1 MFRRAPA
8 AGSGHEHHGVF
19 AVQCPLRRIRRIK
32 KPKSKPII
40 TLKGGGLV
48 AIYYCDVCVISRGK
62 GQSAVAAA
70 AYRSAEKLRSEI
82 DGKTK
87 NYREKTGVVFTDII
101 TPMGFNLPRLRQRE
115 TLWNEVERVE
125 RRVDARL
132 AREFKFALPAELNR
146 SEHKKIIR
154 DFCKSLTE
162 HGLICDVA
170 LHDKGD
176 GNPHVHVM
184 ATLRAIQSDGTWA
197 KKIDR
202 ELNSKAQLEKW
213 KIAWC
218 DAVNTKLREHGIEEI
233 TYKSYADQGSKK
245 IGQVHLGPAATA
257 LEKRGIRTEVGDQN
271 RAIREHNAIVEQI
284 ELAQRE
290 HEALVATKEREIE
303 TVIDAAAQEMIESA
317 GAQLAVAITDNNR
330 EAERSDSAVTS
341 EDAEHDIMQLIRDG
355 DAEAAERAAARRT
368 SDATERAAE
377 QEREDRKAERRD
389 RDDERE
395 RLVAAEAQRRA
406 EERERR
412 EREEQERARRK
423 AEAARRARSKTTR
436 ERDDDGW
443 SR

>member
-1 MFRRAPA
+1 M
-8 AGSGHEHHGVF
+8 
-19 AVQCPLRRIRRIK
+19 
-32 KPKSKPII
+32 
-40 TLKGGGLV
+40 

-87 NYREKTGVVFTDII
+87 NYREKTGVVFTEII
-101 TPMGFNLPRLRQRE
+101 TPMGFNLPRLRERE

-132 AREFKFALPAELNR
+132 AREFKFALPAELTR
-146 SEHKKIIR
+146 SEHKEIIR
-154 DFCKSLTE
+154 DFCKSLTEE

-184 ATLRAIQSDGTWA
+184 TTMRAIQVDGTWA

-218 DAVNTKLREHGIEEI
+218 DAVNTRLREHGIDEI
-233 TYKSYADQGSKK
+233 TYKSYAEQGSKK

-271 RAIREHNAIVEQI
+271 RAIREHNAVIEQI

-290 HEALVATKEREIE
+290 NEALVAMKNKEIE
-303 TVIDAAAQEMIESA
+303 TVIEAAAKEMIESA
-317 GAQLAVAITDNNR
+317 GAQLAVAIIDNDR
-330 EAERSDSAVTS
+330 AAEKADSGVAS
-341 EDAEHDIMQLIRDG
+341 ADAGDDIMQLIRDG
-355 DAEAAERAAARRT
+355 AAATAEREAARRAA
-368 SDATERAAE
+368 DATERVAE
-377 QEREDRKAERRD
+377 QERENRKAERRD
-389 RDDERE
+389 RDNERE
-395 RLVAAEAQRRA
+395 RLAAAAARERAEAAEK
-406 EERERR
+406 R

-423 AEAARRARSKTTR
+423 AEADRRARSRPAQK
-436 ERDDDGW
+436 ERDNGW